1 MAPGAHEKV
10 GNRNEEFKRFEEE
23 LVLRHRAQMLGEM
36 QAKLEEMDR
45 GLSAAVLQSGRYVD
59 KGYVRRKVETSVGT
73 VWVRIK
79 RLKRQGRAGSVY
91 ALFTDSGVS
100 RISERAQAHCVQVAV
115 GQSYRTSQET
125 LRHLNGMQMSRMGIW
140 KIVQSKGKKER
151 ERVEEQ
157 RQKVFGLGEVPN
169 SDKPTKQA
177 AVVEVDGTMVSSR
190 ETTEIEEVRGKR
202 KMEVKLGVAF
212 TGTEVVSGRRRRT
225 VERLY
230 YAQAG
235 KAEEFGERWYGEC
248 LRHGIEPET
257 RVHFLGDGAAW
268 IRNLQ
273 RRMFPGSRYTLD
285 AYHLQKAA
293 QAVLTQRQHHHFLS
307 FVRKNNALEALRYV
321 KQLQGSDAAHRL
333 ELEMFCAYLER
344 NLDGIRYDRPGPVGS
359 GVVEK
364 AADVVVGRRM
374 KRRGM
379 SWSREG
385 ANNLLALRVRELN
398 NQSDRQESGL

>member
-100 RISERAQAHCVQVAV
+100 RISERAQEHCVQVAV

-125 LRHLNGMQMSRMGIW
+125 LRHLSGMQMSRMGIW

-344 NLDGIRYDRPGPVGS
+344 NLDGIRYDCPGPVGS